1 MTSATDIDSQV
12 KGPLPSGTPSANSH
26 PPLAPSNPLEI
37 APASPSQVYLNLLIL
52 EASLRSQ
59 YLNHLGRR
67 RKFTFFLIVL
77 FLWTALF
84 CYRFVVLGGS
94 PYYYVSHLEKL
105 GLGGGAVT
113 GVLYYATGLYH
124 TTIVEPRRFVAIA
137 NRGLRG
143 FNVKLVKVPL
153 TYRQWICWWWGWY
166 TSRIPSQ
173 HTASSARHRPS
184 SNSRRSTPP
193 IPSHTPAPSLS
204 SIAVQGLPDLHEEN
218 DDEDEVEEYLS
229 GGLHLKLVI
238 LPKGF
243 SPDFREGWELYR
255 TEYWEKENEAR
266 KARRRTLGVLGRP
279 KLEEAVQAQPDKR
292 VRSSRAGSVSSRGR
306 RTPTPDPD
314 MVSSGRPRKG
324 STASSKRRPVVGQP
338 TSEISDSGSATSAVG
353 VDMEMTRRSDAMKSP
368 SFTAMTRD
376 QTRKSSGKGR
386 GRKRVPKEN
395 GSPGDDG

>member
-1 MTSATDIDSQV
+1 MTSATDIDSPDLQV
-12 KGPLPSGTPSANSH
+12 KGPLPSGASSTNSH
-26 PPLAPSNPLEI
+26 PPLAPSNLLEI
-37 APASPSQVYLNLLIL
+37 APTSPPQVYLNLLIL

-59 YLNHLGRR
+59 YLNHLSRR

-77 FLWTALF
+77 FLWTAFF
-84 CYRFVVLGGS
+84 CYRFAVLGGS

-166 TSRIPSQ
+166 TSKIPSQ
-173 HTASSARHRPS
+173 HAASSARHRPS
-184 SNSRRSTPP
+184 SNSRRPTPP
-193 IPSHTPAPSLS
+193 IPSHTPTPSLS

-218 DDEDEVEEYLS
+218 NNEDEVEEYLS

-266 KARRRTLGVLGRP
+266 KVRWRTLGKL
-279 KLEEAVQAQPDKR
+279 KLEEPDKR
-292 VRSSRAGSVSSRGR
+292 VRSSRTGSVSSRGR

-324 STASSKRRPVVGQP
+324 SATSSKRRPVVGQP
-338 TSEISDSGSATSAVG
+338 TSDISDSGSTTSAIG
-353 VDMEMTRRSDAMKSP
+353 VDMEMARRSDAMKSP
-368 SFTAMTRD
+368 SLAGMTRD
-376 QTRKSSGKGR
+376 KTRKSSGKGR
-386 GRKRVPKEN
+386 GRKRVPKET